1 MMKDKLVLEGPDRQ
15 VEFQFA
21 TWQALKDMEVEFEF
35 HGYIVLT
42 VAAVDAVHDIVAS
55 RTYH

>member
-1 MMKDKLVLEGPDRQ
+1 MKDKLVLEDPDRQ

-21 TWQALKDMEVEFEF
+21 TWEAFESMSVEFEF
-35 HGYIVLT
+35 YGYTIPT
-42 VAAVDAVHDIVAS
+42 ADAIDAVKEIVAS